1 MTATNGDINSAR
13 KDRKVIIKKLKSIT
27 NHNLPFIKTLEIK

>member
-13 KDRKVIIKKLKSIT
+13 KDRTVIMKKLKSIA
-27 NHNLPFIKTLEIK
+27 NHSLTFIKILEIK